1 MNIFEK
7 FLNNISHKFP
17 KGYPDMNNEQDISL
31 LESLVSDVLGEDIK
45 LDEGLSAAELQK
57 RAPRIPKFIEKLING
72 SPFELEDGGTIT
84 LDKINI
90 DGVDFDKTSSQDDLA
105 QALDKAKK
113 ITVTGD
119 SNGTSITIPS
129 GKLKKSSEF
138 GGGKGSGAGAANTAL
153 AESSQAVV
161 NAIRYNVL
169 GKDLSKEDL
178 TPENYSKAKSTSN
191 TTNSIEEV
199 ESFLNSNQDWM
210 NSSISIANK
219 LASSYPGNFEFHR
232 GSEFVD
238 KINNAAKIALKEAG
252 ETGNIN
258 KWNPADI
265 WMVNPEVKSTEFPTE
280 INELNALIK
289 KLFDANK
296 LIGVSL
302 KKTRYAKIDV
312 VNDSPK
318 QQYTYESV
326 SSSDKSKDAYIN
338 YSGGKIQFRTFEN
351 MSGFQGEIIGTEAK
365 HGKVSLGLV
374 NQLLSKAGLSQT
386 KNPNEVRDLVKNPTP
401 EFENEFKNLFEKHVQ
416 GDFDTFYKEAGDD
429 KKYSKFLALNL
440 IDIVSSAPKRQ
451 RNIFVSSLINYA
463 KSQSDISSVFIKAY

>member
-1 MNIFEK
+1 MNILDK
-7 FLNNISHKFP
+7 FLNKFAYKFD
-17 KGYPDMNNEQDISL
+17 KGYPDMNNEQDILL
-31 LESLVSDVLGEDIK
+31 LESLLQNFEINININ
-45 LDEGLSAAELQK
+45 EGLTPAELQK
-57 RAPRIPKFIEKLING
+57 RSIRIPKFIEKLFND
-72 SPFELEDGGTIT
+72 SPFELEDGGTII
-84 LDKINI
+84 LDKVNI
-90 DGVDFDKTSSQDDLA
+90 DGVDFDKSSSQDDLA

-119 SNGTSITIPS
+119 SNGTPVTLSS
-129 GKLKKSSEF
+129 GKLKKSAEF

-153 AESSQAVV
+153 AESAQAVV

-169 GKDLSKEDL
+169 GKDISKEDL
-178 TPENYSKAKSTSN
+178 TPENYSKAKSTSD
-191 TTNSIEEV
+191 TTNSVEEI
-199 ESFLNSNQDWM
+199 ESFLKTNSEWM
-210 NSSISIANK
+210 TSSISIANK

-232 GSEFVD
+232 GSSFVD

-265 WMVNPEVKSTEFPTE
+265 WMVNPEAKSIEFPTE

-289 KLFDANK
+289 KLFDSNK

-302 KKTRYAKIDV
+302 KKTSNAKIDV
-312 VNDSPK
+312 INDSPK

-365 HGKVSLGLV
+365 HGKISLGLI
-374 NQLLSKAGLSQT
+374 NQLLTKSGLPQT

-416 GDFDTFYKEAGDD
+416 GNFDTFYKEAGDD
-429 KKYSKFLALNL
+429 KKYSKFLALNV